1 MRFSMPAI
9 DLVVFDIAGTIIR
22 DTGQVINAFAAAFR
36 KHAVQVTEAE
46 VRTLH
51 GASKREV
58 FKRYIERQFGP
69 EDPENTGR
77 IDRAY
82 GSFRDILEATY
93 ATEGVHAI
101 AGAESTFRW
110 LRGHGIK
117 IALNSGFY
125 RKVTEI
131 ILRAVGWH
139 EGVVDVIVCGDEVPR
154 GRPAP
159 FMIFSAMEATGV
171 IDVRRVMVVGDTP
184 LDLLAGANAGVR
196 GVVGVLSGSHG
207 IEGLGRVEHTHIVSS
222 VAELP
227 GLLESAFP

>member
-1 MRFSMPAI
+1 MPAI

-36 KHAVQVTEAE
+36 KHAIRVTDAE
-46 VRTLH
+46 IRTLH

-69 EDPENTGR
+69 EDPENTAR

-82 GSFRDILEATY
+82 ADFRDLLETTY
-93 ATEGVHAI
+93 AKEGVEAI
-101 AGAESTFRW
+101 PGVESTFRW
-110 LRGHGIK
+110 LRDRGIK

-131 ILRAVGWH
+131 ILRSVGWH
-139 EGVVDVIVCGDEVPR
+139 DGPVDGVICGDEVPR

-159 FMIFSAMEATGV
+159 FMIFRAMEATGV
-171 IDVRRVMVVGDTP
+171 TDVRRVMVVGDTP
-184 LDLLAGANAGVR
+184 LDLLAGTNAGVR

-207 IEGLGRVEHTHIVSS
+207 IDGLGRLEHTHIVSS